1 MLTVR
6 SLNKLL
12 RGAAALTA
20 ALALCGCSGASV
32 ENLLTAPKL
41 TQEQSKIYQALINST
56 GSSVRLKYPRGG
68 EFRSAFVL
76 QDIDDEPGDEA
87 LVFYESQSVQSG
99 ESALRLKVLDQYDGE
114 WQAVYD
120 LACVGSEVDSISFA
134 KLGEGKCTE
143 VIVCYSMLNQT
154 EKTLSVMN
162 YDNGII
168 SELYSGSYAC
178 MEVIDLNSDGMD
190 ELVTVVPDK
199 TTQTAMATMFTRNDD
214 GLVKLG
220 ETPLGDMGADFIS
233 VTKGQLFAD
242 TTGLFVDYSRGNGQ
256 YGTDVLYCRNGRLMT
271 PVNFLAG
278 EDGTRTS
285 VISRFTNDYMTDI
298 RSTDIDGDGCL
309 EIPSMSPLPGYE
321 TLTRSEQLCAV
332 VWYTVRNNSYEQE
345 YYSYYSSKYNFAL
358 LFPSRWQGVVTAVV
372 NSQDNEIIFISYN
385 QENGLEVNDST
396 ELMRIRT
403 IDKDDTE
410 ALVNSKDYHMI
421 GENDENIICCK
432 ETTGYLTGKLALTES
447 ELRDS
452 FIVL

>member
-1 MLTVR
+1 MITVR
-6 SLNKLL
+6 RANKML

-20 ALALCGCSGASV
+20 AIMLCGCSGGSI

-41 TQEQSKIYQALINST
+41 TQEQTKIYQALINST
-56 GSSVRLKYPRGG
+56 GSSVNLKYPRGG

-76 QDIDDEPGDEA
+76 QNIDDEPGDEA

-99 ESALRLKVLDQYDGE
+99 ESALRMKVLDQYDGE

-134 KLGEGKCTE
+134 KLGSGDVTE

-154 EKTLSVMN
+154 EKTLSVMT
-162 YDNGII
+162 YGDGII

-178 MEVIDLNSDGMD
+178 MEVMDLNADGMD

-199 TTQTAMATMFTRNDD
+199 TSQTSMAMMFTKTDE
-214 GLVKLG
+214 GLVKLS
-220 ETPLGDMGADFIS
+220 ETPLGGSGADFVS
-233 VTKGQLFAD
+233 VTKGQLSENI
-242 TTGLFVDYSRGNGQ
+242 TGLFVDYSRGNGM
-256 YGTDVLYCRNGRLMT
+256 YGTDVLYCMGGRLVT
-271 PVNFLAG
+271 PVYRAANS
-278 EDGTRTS
+278 DG
-285 VISRFTNDYMTDI
+285 VQANAISRFTNDYMTDI
-298 RSTDIDGDGCL
+298 RSTDIDGDGYL
-309 EIPSMSPLPGYE
+309 EIPSMMPLPGYE

-332 VWYTVRNNSYEQE
+332 VWYTVKDNRYEQE

-358 LFPSRWQGVVTAVV
+358 LFPNRWQGVVSAVV
-372 NSQDNEIIFISYN
+372 NSQDNEIVFISYSSD
-385 QENGLEVNDST
+385 NGLDVNEST

>member
-1 MLTVR
+1 MVR
-6 SLNKLL
+6 RENKML
-12 RGAAALTA
+12 RGAAALTVA
-20 ALALCGCSGASV
+20 VMLCGCSGGSV

-41 TQEQSKIYQALINST
+41 TQEQTKIYQALINST
-56 GSSVRLKYPRGG
+56 GSSVNLKYPRGG

-76 QDIDDEPGDEA
+76 QNIDDEPGDEA

-99 ESALRLKVLDQYDGE
+99 ESALRMKVLDQYDGE

-134 KLGEGKCTE
+134 NLGAGDCTE

-154 EKTLSVMN
+154 EKTLSVMT
-162 YDNGII
+162 YADGII

-178 MEVIDLNSDGMD
+178 MEVMDLNADGMD

-199 TTQTAMATMFTRNDD
+199 TSQTSMAMMFTKTDE
-214 GLVKLG
+214 GLVKLS
-220 ETPLGDMGADFIS
+220 ETPLGGSGADFVS
-233 VTKGQLFAD
+233 VTKGQLSENI
-242 TTGLFVDYSRGNGQ
+242 TGLFLDYSRGNGL
-256 YGTDVLYCRNGRLMT
+256 YGTDVLYCMGGRLVT
-271 PVNFLAG
+271 PVYRSANNDNMQTNA
-278 EDGTRTS
+278 
-285 VISRFTNDYMTDI
+285 ISRFTNDYMTDI
-298 RSTDIDGDGCL
+298 RSKDIDGDGYL
-309 EIPSMSPLPGYE
+309 EIPSMMPLPGYE

-332 VWYTVRNNSYEQE
+332 VWYTVRDNRYEQE

-358 LFPSRWQGVVTAVV
+358 LFPNRWQGVVSAVV
-372 NSQDNEIIFISYN
+372 NSQDNEIVFRSYSS
-385 QENGLEVNDST
+385 ETGLDVNEHT

-432 ETTGYLTGKLALTES
+432 ETAGYLTGKLALTES